1 MAGPS
6 IGLKVTGLREMVR
19 DLEAIGVEVEDL
31 KDAFGAIAK
40 EGAEVGRGLTPERS
54 GRLAGSTRGNRAKAK
69 AVVTW
74 GRAAIPY
81 AGVQNYGWPRRNIPA
96 KGFAQGTDAVMSP
109 VAVRKLEAN
118 IEQVIR
124 ERGLG

>member
-1 MAGPS
+1 MAGS
-6 IGLKVTGLREMVR
+6 GIGLRVTGLREMVR
-19 DLEAIGVEVEDL
+19 DLEAVGVEVEDL
-31 KDAFGAIAK
+31 KDAFGAIAQ
-40 EGAEVGRGLTPERS
+40 EGAEVGRGLTPQRS

-74 GRAAIPY
+74 GRASIPY
-81 AGVQNYGWPRRNIPA
+81 AGVQNYGWPRRNIRPQE
-96 KGFAQGTDAVMSP
+96 FAQGTDRVMSP
-109 VAVRKLEAN
+109 IAVRKLEDN

>member
-1 MAGPS
+1 VAT

-19 DLEAIGVEVEDL
+19 DLEAVGVEVEDL

-40 EGAEVGRGLTPERS
+40 EGAEVGASKVHSRS
-54 GRLAGSTRGNRAKAK
+54 GKLAGSTRGNRAKAK

-74 GRAAIPY
+74 GRAAVPY

-96 KGFAQGTDAVMSP
+96 QGFAQQTDQVMSP
-109 VAVRKLEAN
+109 VAVAKLEEN
-118 IEQVIR
+118 IERVIT
-124 ERGLG
+124 ERGLR